1 MSNTVTVSIT
11 QQSNYQFLVNFGTG
25 IPELQADEPAPLG
38 SGEGPSPNQL
48 LLAAVANCLSS
59 SLFFALS
66 KYKQDA
72 GGITATAT
80 ARIDRN
86 QDKRLR
92 VQDISVAICLGKGS
106 GELAQLD
113 RILAQF
119 EDFCTV
125 TQSVRGGIPI
135 TVHVTD
141 SDGETLN
148 K

>member
-1 MSNTVTVSIT
+1 MSDTVSVSIT
-11 QQSNYQFLVNFGTG
+11 QQSNYQFVVNFGKA
-25 IPELQADEPAPLG
+25 IPELQGDEPAPLG
-38 SGEGPSPNQL
+38 TGDGPSPNQL

-86 QDKRLR
+86 DNKRLR
-92 VQDISVAICLGKGS
+92 IQEVVVNIRLGKRQA
-106 GELAQLD
+106 ELTHLD
-113 RILAQF
+113 RIRTQF

-125 TQSVRGGIPI
+125 TESVRGGIPV
-135 TVHVTD
+135 TVEVWD
-141 SDGETLN
+141 SDGETVN
-148 K
+148 